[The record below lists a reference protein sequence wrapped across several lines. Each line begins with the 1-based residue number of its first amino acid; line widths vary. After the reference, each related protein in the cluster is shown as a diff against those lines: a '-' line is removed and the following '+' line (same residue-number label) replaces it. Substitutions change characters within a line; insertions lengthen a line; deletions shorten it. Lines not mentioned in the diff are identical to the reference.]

1 MNKYKETLN
10 YWNGRFSENG
20 ILSTGYT
27 DALINKFDDKVRW
40 KIFLKEAALKQGDKI
55 LDIGCNYG
63 PWSIRLAK
71 KKMIV
76 TGIDIIEKA
85 IEVAKLNATK
95 ASLVINFEKV
105 SVEDA
110 SFEDQE
116 FDKIISITV
125 LQHIIS
131 DKSFLKALENISRQ
145 LKDNGRLIMIE
156 SAPNHKIKE
165 KLSYKRERTLQDQI
179 KLFEQAGLKLI
190 KLKGVFN
197 FSVKWYY
204 GIQKFSLAKKTEKFL
219 QYLGILVLSPMD
231 HFLSRFEKISN
242 HSNLKLMILKKINE

>member
-1 MNKYKETLN
+1 MNKYKQTLN

-20 ILSTGYT
+20 ILSSGYT

-55 LDIGCNYG
+55 LDIGCNHG

-85 IEVAKLNATK
+85 IEVAKLNAAK
-95 ASLVINFEKV
+95 ASLVVNFEKV

-156 SAPNHKIKE
+156 SAPNHKIEE

-242 HSNLKLMILKKINE
+242 HSNLKLMILKKNK

>member
-1 MNKYKETLN
+1 MNKYKQTLN

-20 ILSTGYT
+20 ILSSGYT

-55 LDIGCNYG
+55 LDIGCNHG

-85 IEVAKLNATK
+85 IEVAKLNAAK
-95 ASLVINFEKV
+95 ASLVVNFEKV

-131 DKSFLKALENISRQ
+131 DKSFLKALESISRQ

-156 SAPNHKIKE
+156 SAPNHKIEE

-242 HSNLKLMILKKINE
+242 HSNLKLMILKKNK